1 MFRNYSRDFYQ
12 PVVYKFKTR
21 NIASKDFS
29 LSNFEKFIFVIIC
42 GAVYQLL
49 ASPSQKKKKKRK
61 RLELH
66 IAKTSQN
73 SRAGREFR
81 DPQLQPA
88 RFKD

>member
-49 ASPSQKKKKKRK
+49 ASPSQKKKEKKK
-61 RLELH
+61 
-66 IAKTSQN
+66 
-73 SRAGREFR
+73 
-81 DPQLQPA
+81 A
-88 RFKD
+88 RITYS